1 MASKTG
7 RGANRKAELASREI
21 DTNSTPKQMCCFKTN
36 RNLIYI
42 FVQQYEMQSCT
53 AMFTAL
59 CFSHRCS
66 RWTSRGPA
74 KEPVVDCQ
82 VCTAEAGSR
91 GIRCDRCDTIRK
103 CKQESCFVMLKEVFL
118 CDSVTA
124 SGSFTGTQSC
134 RFRADSQLLCHR
146 CQWSTVHQERI

>member
-1 MASKTG
+1 
-7 RGANRKAELASREI
+7 
-21 DTNSTPKQMCCFKTN
+21 MCCSQSVRSQSVLLHLCKTKLELYN
-36 RNLIYI
+36 RH
-42 FVQQYEMQSCT
+42 
-53 AMFTAL
+53 TAL

-91 GIRCDRCDTIRK
+91 GIRCDRFRCDTIRT
-103 CKQESCFVMLKEVFL
+103 CKYESCFVMFFEVFL
-118 CDSVTA
+118 CDSVTV

-146 CQWSTVHQERI
+146 CQWSTVHQERT